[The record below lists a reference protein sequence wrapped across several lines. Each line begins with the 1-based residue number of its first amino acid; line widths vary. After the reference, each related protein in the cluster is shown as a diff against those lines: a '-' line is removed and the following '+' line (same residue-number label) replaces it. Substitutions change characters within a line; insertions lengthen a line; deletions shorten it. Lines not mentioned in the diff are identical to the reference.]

1 MGSTLPPPA
10 DRWYPMLL
18 IDQFGVTAHAWFPP
32 GTATDPIHVLPDRV
46 YGELCRL
53 SGVEPL
59 SPWVAFRDR
68 GDALAAMAAAC
79 LATGIRPAAAPG

>member
-18 IDQFGVTAHAWFPP
+18 TDQRGTTAHAWFPP
-32 GTATDPIHVLPDRV
+32 GTATDPVHVLPARV
-46 YGELCRL
+46 YAELCRL
-53 SGVEPL
+53 AGVEPF
-59 SPWVAFRDR
+59 SPWVAFKSR

-79 LATGIRPAAAPG
+79 LAAGIPSATRA